1 MADSVKCHW
10 KLLET
15 MTTTAGVF
23 DRTSRILMIPSK
35 LMTGPMWSCEV
46 PTHMP
51 DVVTAS
57 EDYASRFYGATGA
70 WFLKVQQDAVCD
82 VIAADRSIS
91 ILDVGGGHIQ
101 IAAPLAEKG
110 YRVTVQGSA
119 LECRDRMDANPITRD
134 CEFIMSPVTKL
145 PVADRGYHTVLSF
158 RLLAHYEDWPALVKE
173 LCRVADVAIIVD
185 FPSTSALNVFGP
197 LLFRVK
203 KRIEKNTRHWQS
215 FRQAD
220 IINAFR
226 QHGFRMEAR
235 FKEFFLPMVFYRV
248 LRSRA
253 VTVALEGT
261 YRAVGLTRL
270 FGSPVVLKLVRI
282 DESKSSV

>member
-1 MADSVKCHW
+1 
-10 KLLET
+10 
-15 MTTTAGVF
+15 
-23 DRTSRILMIPSK
+23 MIPSK

-119 LECRDRMDANPITRD
+119 LECRDRMDANPITRDCDRKLGDGAHDEFANPITRD